1 MSEIRNVL
9 LLDSEPACAELFR
22 SALLAAKNGSFQGEW
37 LGTLT
42 EGIERLRKKG
52 IWAIFVNLSL
62 PDSQGLETFITM
74 HAHAN
79 DDCNDATESDRVEDR
94 SRIQRPREIGDRDWR
109 HHRQI

>member
-9 LLDSEPACAELFR
+9 LIDSDPAYAEFFR

-62 PDSQGLETFITM
+62 PDSQGIDTFNKVARAAPGVPIVEKKVRYRNFVLELM
-74 HAHAN
+74 N
-79 DDCNDATESDRVEDR
+79 RVPMR
-94 SRIQRPREIGDRDWR
+94 F
-109 HHRQI
+109 